1 MRISDWSSD
10 VCSSEL
16 VVVALEPAALDA
28 QELGHRVEL
37 VVALVAHE
45 VRPPEASPRPHGRVD
60 EDRHEMPAKF
70 TVAQSWPL
78 ESRHAAMP
86 TLLNAGL
93 WMLARWPVQP
103 IQKSIICWGVCQ
115 LAMFS
120 PQARPR
126 PGPPASVWYRA
137 EERRVGKEGVRRC
150 RYR

>member
-93 WMLARWPVQP
+93 WMLARWPVEH
-103 IQKSIICWGVCQ
+103 
-115 LAMFS
+115 L
-120 PQARPR
+120 PQDR
-126 PGPPASVWYRA
+126 
-137 EERRVGKEGVRRC
+137 RRVVEGKGGSVRVE
-150 RYR
+150 